1 MFDITKVQD
10 ISILHLHGEI
20 SLLEFEMIQRIIDS
34 FRRHHHLKILLDLA
48 EVDYIHFKAI
58 YHLARKAVELR
69 AFNGDLKLASLNS
82 KTKQVLLFTGADQ
95 YLSDYATVG
104 EAVLSFLKNPGKNYD
119 QGQKQQESQEEG
131 KKRDTLN
138 LSPDETWFH

>member
-34 FRRHHHLKILLDLA
+34 FKRHHHLKILLDLA
-48 EVDYIHFKAI
+48 QVDYIHFKAI

-69 AFNGDLKLASLNS
+69 SFEGDLKLASLNS
-82 KTKQVLLFTGADQ
+82 KTKQVLVFTGADQ
-95 YLSDYATVG
+95 YLTDYATVG
-104 EAVLSFLKNPGKNYD
+104 EAVLSFLKNPEKNY
-119 QGQKQQESQEEG
+119 SQD
-131 KKRDTLN
+131 KKHVISSDEDKKKN
-138 LSPDETWFH
+138 APNVISDETWFH

>member
-10 ISILHLHGEI
+10 VSILHLHGEI

-34 FRRHHHLKILLDLA
+34 FKRHHHMKILLDLA
-48 EVDYIHFKAI
+48 QVDYIHFKAI

-69 AFNGDLKLASLNS
+69 SFEGDLKLASLNP
-82 KTKQVLLFTGADQ
+82 KTKQVLVFTGADQ
-95 YLSDYATVG
+95 YLTDYATVG
-104 EAVLSFLKNPGKNYD
+104 EAVLSFLKNPGKNYSQD
-119 QGQKQQESQEEG
+119 QKKTESSDEN
-131 KKRDTLN
+131 KKRNGLN